1 MKKKYAIVGTG
12 SRVRLYIDGLCNQY
26 KEQGDLIAI
35 CDTNQIR
42 MDYHKNFILRKFS
55 SNKIKTYHPNHF
67 EKMIKDN
74 KIEVVIVTSID
85 CTHHLY
91 IASAM
96 KLGCD
101 VITEKPLTTQ
111 ISYCDFIFK
120 AIKDY
125 EKKLTVTFNYRYTPR
140 NAKIKELLTSGII
153 GEVKSIHFEWFLDTS
168 HGADYFRRW
177 HRDKRNSGGLMIH
190 KASHHFDLVNWW
202 INSKPISVY
211 GNGDLVFYGKKNA
224 EERGIY
230 NSFYRATGSA
240 GAKRDPFA
248 LDLSSGLLESLY
260 LNAEDEDGYLRDLN
274 VFGDGISIEDD
285 MSLIVKYASG
295 TTMTYH
301 LTAYSPCE
309 GFRIAFNGTK
319 GRIDYF
325 VEESS
330 YVSGSVKDKN
340 TPSKSFKTENN
351 SKNQIIIRPHWEESY
366 EIKMP
371 PEELSGHGGGDK
383 RMLEDIFANKNKDN
397 FRQIADHRDGAYAF
411 LVGLAANESFRLNL
425 PINISRH
432 YFENYTVKYLN
443 ETTYPLSNLSL

>member
-1 MKKKYAIVGTG
+1 MVPVSA
-12 SRVRLYIDGLCNQY
+12 
-26 KEQGDLIAI
+26 EDLITFKLPPCI
-35 CDTNQIR
+35 SSTILLESDKPKPHPVCLVLNPGRKIFFQSFFGIPLPLSSILI
-42 MDYHKNFILRKFS
+42 FIPSISFLRETLIFPLARS
-55 SNKIKTYHPNHF
+55 IASIPLRIIF
-67 EKMIKDN
+67 
-74 KIEVVIVTSID
+74 SID
-85 CTHHLY
+85 H
-91 IASAM
+91 
-96 KLGCD
+96 
-101 VITEKPLTTQ
+101 
-111 ISYCDFIFK
+111 
-120 AIKDY
+120 
-125 EKKLTVTFNYRYTPR
+125 
-140 NAKIKELLTSGII
+140 
-153 GEVKSIHFEWFLDTS
+153 
-168 HGADYFRRW
+168 
-177 HRDKRNSGGLMIH
+177 
-190 KASHHFDLVNWW
+190 
-202 INSKPISVY
+202 
-211 GNGDLVFYGKKNA
+211 
-224 EERGIY
+224 
-230 NSFYRATGSA
+230 
-240 GAKRDPFA
+240 AKRDPFA

-351 SKNQIIIRPHWEESY
+351 SKNQIIVRPHWEESY

-383 RMLEDIFANKNKDN
+383 RMLEDIFSNKNKDN

-432 YFENYTVKYLN
+432 YFENYTIKYLN
-443 ETTYPLSNLSL
+443 ETTHPISNLSLVTFGLRLH